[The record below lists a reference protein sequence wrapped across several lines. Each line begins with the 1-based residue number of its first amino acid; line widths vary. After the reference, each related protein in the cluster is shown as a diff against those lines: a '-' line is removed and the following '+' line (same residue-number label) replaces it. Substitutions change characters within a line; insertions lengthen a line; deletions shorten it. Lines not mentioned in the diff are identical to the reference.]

1 MEPIPAPRIARL
13 RKQRAFLPHPST
25 SKVRTSHL
33 IRRREAT
40 MRRSTLATAL
50 VAVFISY
57 LGTPAAVKTGGYVAT
72 DLITNRT
79 FTDKNGIAHTGQI
92 QDPNLLNPWGVTETP
107 AGSPFWVSDNAAG
120 VATLYNV
127 PTSAPNSVTKNPL
140 VVSIPTPVDLS
151 GSSGAPTGAV
161 FNPLSD
167 PTNPRFPGFV
177 ISGVDADGA
186 ETSAP
191 ARFLFATE
199 DGTIVGWNPG
209 VGSSP
214 SSFNGPNG
222 VSTQGIIAVH
232 NSGNNFDPN
241 ATVKTGAVYKGLAIA
256 TDAKGLSRLYATNF
270 RSGMVEA
277 YDVNFAAVA
286 SPPAF
291 VDPKLP
297 DSYAPFNIV
306 PINGELFVTFAVQNA
321 EKHDDV
327 AGQSHGIVDVFELDG
342 TFRQRFA
349 QHDQLNSPW
358 GVALAPA
365 GFGELGGALWIGN
378 FGNGHINAFD
388 PESGKFL
395 SKVRDPKGQAILI
408 DGLWTITFGSGS
420 PNGNGGAA
428 NTLYFTAGPN

>member
-1 MEPIPAPRIARL
+1 
-13 RKQRAFLPHPST
+13 
-25 SKVRTSHL
+25 
-33 IRRREAT
+33 

-50 VAVFISY
+50 VAVLISY
-57 LGTPAAVKTGGYVAT
+57 LATPAAVKTGGYVAT
-72 DLITNRT
+72 DLVTNRS
-79 FTDKNGIAHTGQI
+79 FTDKNGISHTGQI
-92 QDPNLLNPWGVTETP
+92 QDANLLNPWGVTEIPT
-107 AGSPFWVSDNAAG
+107 GSPFWISDNAAG

-127 PTSAPNSVTKNPL
+127 PANTPNSVTKNPR
-140 VVSIPTPVDLS
+140 VVSIPTPGHPLD
-151 GSSGAPTGAV
+151 SSGAPTGTV
-161 FNPLSD
+161 FNITTLAD
-167 PTNPRFPGFV
+167 PTKGGFM
-177 ISGVDADGA
+177 ISGVDADNNP
-186 ETSAP
+186 TSAP

-199 DGTIVGWNPG
+199 DGTIVGWNPNVNPEG
-209 VGSSP
+209 FDPTKAG
-214 SSFNGPNG
+214 NY
-222 VSTQGIIAVH
+222 GIIAVDH
-232 NSGNNFDPN
+232 SGNNFDPN
-241 ATVKTGAVYKGLAIA
+241 ANVKTGAVYKGLAIA
-256 TDAKGLSRLYATNF
+256 TDANGMTRLYVTNF

-321 EKHDDV
+321 DKHDDV

-358 GVALAPA
+358 GVALAPT

-378 FGNGHINAFD
+378 FGNGHINTFD
-388 PESGKFL
+388 PDTGKFL

-408 DGLWTITFGSGS
+408 DGLWTIRFGSDNDG
-420 PNGNGGAA
+420 GGAA
-428 NTLYFTAGPN
+428 NTLYFTAGPNGETDGLFGSLTPN